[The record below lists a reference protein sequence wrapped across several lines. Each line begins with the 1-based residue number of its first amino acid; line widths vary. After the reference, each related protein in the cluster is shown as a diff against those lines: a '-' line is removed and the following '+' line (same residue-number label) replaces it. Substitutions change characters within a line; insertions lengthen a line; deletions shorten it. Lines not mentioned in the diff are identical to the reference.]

1 MSMCETKRLKG
12 CESPLDEKC
21 ECPSE
26 PSEPSKDGV
35 GNNEQSS
42 PQRDSIFGSRSLR
55 DAGWVR
61 AT

>member
-1 MSMCETKRLKG
+1 MLVCKIKRLKG
-12 CESPLDEKC
+12 CKLPLNKNC

-26 PSEPSKDGV
+26 LSEPSKDGV

-61 AT
+61 TT